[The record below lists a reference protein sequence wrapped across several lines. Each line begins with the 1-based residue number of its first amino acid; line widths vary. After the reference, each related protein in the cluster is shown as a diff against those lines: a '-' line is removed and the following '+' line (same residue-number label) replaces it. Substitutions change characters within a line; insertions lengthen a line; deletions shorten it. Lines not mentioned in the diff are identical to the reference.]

1 MQASASDPIQTAR
14 LQAVFDNEAVFDLL
28 RGVALLTGSG
38 VVADLART
46 VVDAPRADLAI
57 AFNHKQV
64 ASKVWLRD
72 TLAATATAP
81 LGRVLIC
88 GGWYAILSALLLDDR
103 RLGVTHA
110 VSLDLDTGC
119 LPVAMALN
127 RRHAE
132 AGRFSAVTED
142 MYAFDYRTALP
153 FDWVVNTSCEH
164 IGDLRAW
171 LDRLP
176 PAQSVVLQ
184 SNDYRRE
191 PDHIACVDDLEAFKA
206 QARLSA
212 VHWQG
217 ELRQR
222 NYTRFMLIGRS

>member
-1 MQASASDPIQTAR
+1 MQVSASDPIQTAR
-14 LQAVFDNEAVFDLL
+14 LQAAFDNEAVFDLL
-28 RGVALLTGSG
+28 RGVALLTGSA

-46 VVDAPRADLAI
+46 VIDAPRADLAI
-57 AFNHKQV
+57 AFNHKQI

-72 TLAATATAP
+72 TLAATATLP
-81 LGRVLIC
+81 LGRVLVC
-88 GGWYAILSALLLDDR
+88 GGWYAILSALLLDDP
-103 RLGVTHA
+103 RLGVAHA
-110 VSLDLDTGC
+110 TSLDLDPGC

-132 AGRFSAVTED
+132 AGRFSAVSGD
-142 MYAFDYRTALP
+142 MYAFDYHAAGS

-176 PAQSVVLQ
+176 IHQPVVLQ

-191 PDHIACVDDLEAFKA
+191 PDHVACVDDLEAFKA

-212 VHWQG
+212 IHWQG